1 MIIVIVTKFL
11 LILLWNDFFLFAFF
25 LTWKTLRGIEI
36 RRLGK
41 AKQELPVGEGQE
53 YLEGMPCPRKAA
65 RARER
70 ERERTGQKVKGA
82 GRRETLWGK
91 KKEQVGGVARAVR
104 GHGGGEAVGP
114 TWSWRVTEVAD
125 PRLGSGLGISFFK
138 GEVSVSIGR
147 DAAAPWQKVNQPPPD
162 SVGLGSP
169 IIPWL

>member
-1 MIIVIVTKFL
+1 MK
-11 LILLWNDFFLFAFF
+11 WFFSFCLFFNLKNF
-25 LTWKTLRGIEI
+25 TGNRNSKTRK
-36 RRLGK
+36 GK
-41 AKQELPVGEGQE
+41 A
-53 YLEGMPCPRKAA
+53 RAA
-65 RARER
+65 RGRRPGISWRNVLPEEGCPCERER
-70 ERERTGQKVKGA
+70 ERENGAKSERGGQERDVV
-82 GRRETLWGK
+82 GK